1 MNDAKE
7 EELLKQQAVEK
18 RQWPKRMRSEMK
30 TRELMF
36 RESLR
41 ISYSLAESHEDE
53 RDKIR
58 RVCNFIFNFCYLWL
72 FSHETVVMLPF

>member
-7 EELLKQQAVEK
+7 EELMKQQAIEK
-18 RQWPKRMRSEMK
+18 RQWPKRMRNEMK

-41 ISYSLAESHEDE
+41 ISYNLADSHEDE
-53 RDKIR
+53 REKIR
-58 RVCNFIFNFCYLWL
+58 KVSICQWHFIYYNYCFLL
-72 FSHETVVMLPF
+72 